1 AAEVPVVLDE
11 ARPSALGA
19 DTHGDLVQRHE
30 GEFSPDPAAAQT
42 GLGLGMRSPE
52 VDFDVF
58 DATTLEGS
66 NRNWRELRNRCPV
79 AWTEH
84 NGGHW
89 VITRYEEVAEAFRS
103 WEQFSSARTDP
114 E

>member
-1 AAEVPVVLDE
+1 
-11 ARPSALGA
+11 
-19 DTHGDLVQRHE
+19 
-30 GEFSPDPAAAQT
+30 
-42 GLGLGMRSPE
+42 MRSPE

-66 NRNWRELRNRCPV
+66 NRNWRELRDRCPV

-89 VITRYEEVAEAFRS
+89 VITRYEEVAEAFLPVDAPLLGG
-103 WEQFSSARTDP
+103 ARTVDGRESRRGVCGGELP
-114 E
+114 LHG